1 MTIKSI
7 LLSNVNEGMILAQDV
22 VDKYGRT
29 LIVSGIPLKREL
41 LRLLEKH
48 DIASVFISDP
58 VTANYQIEIA
68 EDVASAETRL
78 KLISSVRDAFTN
90 TNGVGEQ
97 LAHLQSSVEDVVYT
111 LAERNNVLLYLNDID
126 YTSDYLFMH
135 SVNVGLFSIVI
146 GMAMNVP
153 HDDLCLLGMGG
164 FLHDFGKTAISPE
177 LIDKQS
183 KLTLSEFNEIKE
195 HASLGYRML
204 KKDDQLDYRIMF
216 MALQHHER
224 CNGSGYPWG
233 IEKDK
238 IHPLARIVA
247 VADVYD
253 ALTTDRVYRSR
264 LSSFAATQII
274 NEGDRIHF
282 DSDVIAAFNKVVI
295 PYQIGSDVILNH
307 GINGQVVGLNS
318 ADLIRPLIS
327 TSEGLLNLLH
337 EPDIRIIAIK

>member
-1 MTIKSI
+1 
-7 LLSNVNEGMILAQDV
+7 MILAQDV
-22 VDKYGRT
+22 VDKHDRI
-29 LIVSGIPLKREL
+29 LIVSGMPLKLEII
-41 LRLLEKH
+41 RLLEKH
-48 DIASVFISDP
+48 DITSVFISDP
-58 VTANYQIEIA
+58 SSVNDQIEMT
-68 EDVASAETRL
+68 EDVASAEIRL

-90 TNGVGEQ
+90 KNGVGEQ
-97 LAHLQSSVEDVVYT
+97 LAHLQSSVEDVVDT
-111 LAERNNVLLYLNDID
+111 LAKRKNVLLYLNDID

-153 HDDLCLLGMGG
+153 HDELCLLGMGG
-164 FLHDFGKTAISPE
+164 FLHDFGKTAITPE
-177 LIDKQS
+177 IINKQG
-183 KLTLSEFNEIKE
+183 KLTLAEFNEIKE

-204 KKDDQLDYRIMF
+204 KSDDQLDYRIMF

-264 LSSFAATQII
+264 LSSFAAMQII

-295 PYQIGSDVILNH
+295 PYHIGSEVILDR
-307 GINGQVVGLNS
+307 GVKGQVVGLNS
-318 ADLIRPLIS
+318 TNLVRPLIS

-337 EPDIRIIAIK
+337 EPDIKIIAIK